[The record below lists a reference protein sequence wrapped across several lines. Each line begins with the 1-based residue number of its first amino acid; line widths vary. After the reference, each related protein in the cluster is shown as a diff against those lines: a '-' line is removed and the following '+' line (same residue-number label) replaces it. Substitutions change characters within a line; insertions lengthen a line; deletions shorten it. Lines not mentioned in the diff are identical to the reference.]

1 MRTLLKLGVAVG
13 VAAVGVKALTGA
25 WPNPQTLRQDF
36 GGEVQRI
43 RAALQEALAAGRR
56 AAASREQEFERE
68 MAAAV

>member
-1 MRTLLKLGVAVG
+1 VKKLLMLGVVVG
-13 VAAVGVKALTGA
+13 AAAVGVKALTGA
-25 WPNPQTLRQDF
+25 WPHPQTLRQDF

-56 AAASREQEFERE
+56 AAASREEEFERQ